1 MKKQHANATTT
12 PEMRAFIRESDLPTA
27 VLARLLK
34 ISEATVRK
42 WRNRDTVEDASHTPK
57 TLNTKLSPSQE
68 YVVVELRKRLLL
80 SLDELL
86 EVTQEFIHPGISRA
100 GIQRLLQRHG
110 ISRLADLGEG
120 GIESDADQPVFVQI
134 EDKEE
139 KAALMPEVSSSGMK
153 QVLGVKDDEV
163 INLKVTELPDFEG
176 ECDGEEEGE
185 SRKRR
190 LLVANDPE
198 SRWVYVDIYEGDE
211 LEAAERYM
219 SHALRNAPFHIRK
232 ILAGNYNEFLSR
244 FRVMDDSDDADMVNS
259 EEPDDFADE
268 ALNDES

>member
-42 WRNRDTVEDASHTPK
+42 WRNRDTIEDASHTPK

-80 SLDELL
+80 SIDELL
-86 EVTQEFIHPGISRA
+86 AVTNEFIHPGISRA
-100 GIQRLLQRHG
+100 GIQRLLKRHG
-110 ISRLADLGEG
+110 VSKLSDLDEAGSEK
-120 GIESDADQPVFVQI
+120 DADQPVFVPI

-139 KAALMPEVSSSGMK
+139 RAALMPEVSSAGMK

-163 INLKVTELPDFEG
+163 VSLKVTEMPDF
-176 ECDGEEEGE
+176 DGERG
-185 SRKRR
+185 RR
-190 LLVANDPE
+190 LLIANDPE
-198 SRWVYVDIYEGDE
+198 SRWVYVDVYEGDE

-219 SHALRNAPFHIRK
+219 SHVLRKAPFHIRK

-244 FRVMDDSDDADMVNS
+244 FRVLDESEEFSDD
-259 EEPDDFADE
+259 DE
-268 ALNDES
+268 MANES